1 MKNKTIFVA
10 CDTSNLNQINK
21 ILKNIKTKRL
31 KIIPK
36 FGLQF
41 FYSKNGRKFLEK
53 YKSDFWLDLKIND
66 IPQTALSAVD
76 SLKDLKKCKFM
87 TVHANGGINMLKAI
101 KEKAKQINKNL
112 KVLGVTVLTSLNNKS
127 LKEIGHTKTVEQI
140 VLKQAGIIKK
150 SGCDGI
156 VCSAKEAKMIK
167 KKYKNLLIITPGIR
181 LPGDNLNDQAR
192 VMTPKDAFK
201 NKVSGVVIGRSLTQG
216 NIKNNIKKLI
226 DHLNRWSK
234 VARFVGFQI

>member
-1 MKNKTIFVA
+1 MKNKIIFVA
-10 CDTSNLNQINK
+10 CDTSNLDQIKK
-21 ILKNIKTKRL
+21 ILKNINTKKL

-76 SLKDLKKCKFM
+76 SLKDLKKCKYI
-87 TVHANGGINMLKAI
+87 TVHANGGLNMLKAI
-101 KEKAKQINKNL
+101 KEKTKQINKNL

-127 LKEIGHTKTVEQI
+127 LKEIGHTKTVDQL
-140 VLKQAGIIKK
+140 VLKQARIIKK

-156 VCSAKEAKMIK
+156 VCSAKEAKMIR
-167 KKYKNLLIITPGIR
+167 KKYKNLLVITPGIR
-181 LPGDNLNDQAR
+181 LPGDNTNDQAR

-201 NKVSGVVIGRSLTQG
+201 NKVSGVVIGRSLTKG

-226 DHLNRWSK
+226 NHLY
-234 VARFVGFQI
+234 